1 MTNTYSLWLKPTGSI
16 YQALTKIIKNLSN
29 KYSAPIFEP
38 HVTLIGGVN
47 DSENNIIK
55 KTLRLINSVKPIKI
69 KLTRIGYLNEYYRC
83 LFLIAEETESLMNAN
98 LKAREIFGHKQDTKF
113 LPHLSLLY
121 GNFNVKLKEEIKKSL
136 RNEFDIEFEAKIIY
150 LVSTR
155 NRPKDWYE
163 IKRFLLE

>member
-16 YQALTKIIKNLSN
+16 YQELAKIIKNLSN

-38 HVTLIGGVN
+38 HVTLIGGLI
-47 DSENNIIK
+47 DSEDNIIK
-55 KTLRLINSVKPIKI
+55 KILRFVNLVKPIKI
-69 KLTRIGYLNEYYRC
+69 KLRRIGYLNEYYRC

-98 LKAREIFGHKQDTKF
+98 SKAREIFDRMHDTKF

-121 GNFNVKLKEEIKKSL
+121 GNFDAKLKEEIIKSL
-136 RNEFDIEFEAKIIY
+136 RSEINIEFEAKSIY

-163 IKRFLLE
+163 IKKFLLE

>member
-1 MTNTYSLWLKPTGSI
+1 MINTYSLWLKPTGSI
-16 YQALTKIIKNLSN
+16 YQELAKIIENLSD

-38 HVTLIGGVN
+38 HVTLIGGLT

-55 KTLRLINSVKPIKI
+55 KTLRLVNLVKPIKI

-83 LFLIAEETESLMNAN
+83 IFLIAEETKSLMNMN

-121 GNFNVKLKEEIKKSL
+121 GNFNSKLKEEIIRSL
-136 RNEFDIEFEAKIIY
+136 RDKIDIEFDARSMY
-150 LVSTR
+150 LVYTG
-155 NRPKDWYE
+155 NKPKDWYE
-163 IKRFLLE
+163 IKKFLLE

>member
-1 MTNTYSLWLKPTGSI
+1 MINTYSLWLKPTGSI
-16 YQALTKIIKNLSN
+16 YQELAKIIENLSD

-38 HVTLIGGVN
+38 HVTLIGGLT

-55 KTLRLINSVKPIKI
+55 KTLRLVNLVKPIKI

-83 LFLIAEETESLMNAN
+83 IFLIAEETKSLMNMN

-121 GNFNVKLKEEIKKSL
+121 GNFNSKLKEEIIRSL
-136 RNEFDIEFEAKIIY
+136 SDKINIEFEAESICLI
-150 LVSTR
+150 STR
-155 NRPKDWYE
+155 NGPKDWYK